1 MVGLAVVEVAAVGQE
16 IQVELETLVIPEI
29 MGRVVMVDLVE
40 LLAVPVVLATLAV
53 HLEELQDKVMLV
65 VVMVDLVDLAEG
77 VVILAVQVLLRLTHL
92 EQLLLAAVGVKVVAV
107 RGVVTVVMQPLTV
120 RS

>member
-1 MVGLAVVEVAAVGQE
+1 MLG
-16 IQVELETLVIPEI
+16 
-29 MGRVVMVDLVE
+29 VVMVEV
-40 LLAVPVVLATLAV
+40 
-53 HLEELQDKVMLV
+53 
-65 VVMVDLVDLAEG
+65 VDLVG
-77 VVILAVQVLLRLTHL
+77 VVAIPAVQVLLRLTHL